1 MVLNAVFTN
10 LLSDIKECTRI
21 QSDIKGSIEEFKII
35 LKGVFVKNQGEI
47 VIFLMHLSET
57 NTNDP
62 LRSMFFKLKIS
73 KILFHK
79 I

>member
-1 MVLNAVFTN
+1 MILKEVFTN
-10 LLSDIKECTRI
+10 LLRDIKESVRV
-21 QSDIKGSIEEFKII
+21 FKVI

-47 VIFLMHLSET
+47 VIFLLHLSET